1 MPPELY
7 VYYRVP
13 TREADRLRATVT
25 ALHDQLRRE
34 LPGLQARL
42 LRRTVEA
49 TIAATHA
56 AATDMDTWME
66 TYALPPA
73 ARDTLL
79 ADALNAAVAQ
89 QAAVWRQLLGDGARH
104 TEVFEPCA

>member
-13 TREADRLRATVT
+13 TPEAARLRMAVT
-25 ALHDQLRRE
+25 ALHDQLRHT

-42 LRRTVEA
+42 LRRTD
-49 TIAATHA
+49 A
-56 AATDMDTWME
+56 AAGLDTWME
-66 TYALPPA
+66 TYALPSAPL
-73 ARDTLL
+73 DTRL
-79 ADALNAAVAQ
+79 ADALDAALAQ
-89 QAAVWRQLLGDGARH
+89 QATAWRQLLGDGQRH

>member
-25 ALHDQLRRE
+25 VLHDQLRRE

-42 LRRTVEA
+42 LRKTG
-49 TIAATHA
+49 TTTHA
-56 AATDMDTWME
+56 AATDLDTWME
-66 TYALPPA
+66 TYALPSA

-79 ADALNAAVAQ
+79 ADTLDAAVAQ
-89 QAAVWRQLLGDGARH
+89 QAPVWRLLLGDGMRH